1 MAEYYHLP
9 DNPHYL
15 QQQHPVPYGVH
26 PQPTYP
32 PQHPVPYGVH
42 PQPTYQPH
50 HLQGRWGHDQVAQ
63 QYAYSGSPLP
73 PPQTSWTLSPP
84 AHSPPQ
90 QSSYPEYELASIGHQ
105 APPYRTGIP
114 ESEKPEKFKPASKY
128 NDLRAMFAFLIQ
140 MAGFTVLSAFSVNNI
155 IKAGI
160 IKSGDKGIIE
170 KDFFLSTNVM
180 MTFALGIGISV
191 VYSYLYLL
199 LTHLF
204 PLWSMP
210 ATYWFIMF
218 VLFGSAGFC
227 LYSKIWVTAA
237 FFLLL
242 GVLFT
247 KTYLNARERIKS
259 SVVLLKEVTAIARH
273 YPAVFFLSFIG
284 LFLQILCNIH
294 ILVVITG
301 LRQMFSAQGSSD
313 PLHICLHIVAYF
325 SFYWLSQVLTNI
337 VHVTVSGVFATH
349 YFKSGSGSPTWAS
362 LKRACTTSFGTIC
375 FGGMIYA
382 IIQTIKKIL
391 DFLRGDGNHCLA
403 CVFEACFH
411 WINEALEFITPLVY
425 CEVAIYGKPFITAAK
440 DVFKIVKD
448 RGLDQVLNDIIIST
462 VWGIGAFFG
471 AFVAAIG
478 CQYYLMMTMGGEDGD
493 NVKHHKLEV
502 WIITGLTFFLGM
514 QVIFTAG
521 AVIQSGV
528 ATIFVALAEDPD
540 ALAKTKPKFFATIQ
554 AAYPDIVQG
563 VHH

>member
-1 MAEYYHLP
+1 MAQYYHLP
-9 DNPHYL
+9 DKPHYL

-50 HLQGRWGHDQVAQ
+50 HLQGRWGHDPVAQ

-73 PPQTSWTLSPP
+73 PPQTSWTPSLP

-105 APPYRTGIP
+105 APPYGAGIL
-114 ESEKPEKFKPASKY
+114 ESEKLEKFKPSPKY
-128 NDLRAMFAFLIQ
+128 NDLWAMIAFLIQ
-140 MAGFTVLSAFSVNNI
+140 MAGFMVLSAFAVNNI

-199 LTHLF
+199 LTQLF

-218 VLFGSAGFC
+218 VFFGSAGFY
-227 LYSKIWVTAA
+227 LYSQIWVTAA
-237 FFLLL
+237 LFLFL
-242 GVLFT
+242 GVVFT

-259 SVVLLKEVTAIARH
+259 SA
-273 YPAVFFLSFIG
+273 
-284 LFLQILCNIH
+284 
-294 ILVVITG
+294 
-301 LRQMFSAQGSSD
+301 
-313 PLHICLHIVAYF
+313 
-325 SFYWLSQVLTNI
+325 VLTNI
-337 VHVTVSGVFATH
+337 VHVTISGVFATH

-362 LKRACTTSFGTIC
+362 LKRSCTTSFGTVC
-375 FGGMIYA
+375 FGGLIYA
-382 IIQTIKKIL
+382 VIQTIKKIL

-403 CVFEACFH
+403 CIFEGCFH
-411 WINEALEFITPLVY
+411 LINEALEFITPLVY
-425 CEVAIYGKPFITAAK
+425 CEVAIYGKPFVPAAK

-448 RGLDQVLNDIIIST
+448 RGLDAVLNDIIIST

-471 AFVAAIG
+471 AFVAAVS
-478 CQYYLMMTMGGEDGD
+478 CQYYLMMTMGGEGGD
-493 NVKHHKLEV
+493 NVKDHVLEV
-502 WIITGLTFFLGM
+502 WIVTGLTFFLGM
-514 QVIFTAG
+514 QVISTAG
-521 AVIQSGV
+521 AVIHSGV

-540 ALAKTKPKFFATIQ
+540 ALAKTKPEFFARIQ